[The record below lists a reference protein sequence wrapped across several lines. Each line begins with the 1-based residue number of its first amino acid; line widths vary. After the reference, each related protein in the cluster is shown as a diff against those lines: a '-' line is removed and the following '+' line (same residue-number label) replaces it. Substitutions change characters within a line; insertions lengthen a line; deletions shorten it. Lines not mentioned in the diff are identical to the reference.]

1 MTCRKSDNG
10 SAELCAR
17 LLKEEKIIIL
27 PTDTVYGFSGII
39 DKTAEKIRRIK
50 GREQDKPFI
59 ILIAKPEDILL
70 LTPVTLPQKLLDY
83 WPGALTVIVP
93 TADGKSTVA
102 VRCPGDEW
110 LRTVIALTGTPIY
123 STSVNHSGTPVLD
136 TVIEIKHVFE
146 AAVSLI
152 IDDGDKNNAVP
163 STIVQYDGTLRLV
176 RQGGVDVM
184 VSDCE

>member
-50 GREQDKPFI
+50 GRAEDKSFI
-59 ILIAKPEDILL
+59 ILIAKPEDLRL

-123 STSVNHSGTPVLD
+123 STSVNHSGMPVLD
-136 TVIEIKHVFE
+136 TVTEITRAFE